1 MAAVVYTIVRVVF
14 DDAADFFRLAGH
26 AAPAPADS
34 PIKLRVKLVRTN
46 QAYDA
51 AVFAAQGIATPKG
64 HAMPWI
70 LLHDGIANP
79 EVARVRSHEGADVV
93 ERCSSGG
100 TEADILYKHT
110 DTHTFKEFVE
120 NAVNFTAGID
130 DAATSSLLVEV
141 TPQSMAADSVN
152 NDHASG
158 GVAALRVV
166 IDSVPDMSGCY
177 SDAMHQPVSGGAP
190 RTLNR
195 TPSGVAEG
203 PEYTVHAPYAPDEQQ
218 MYTPFD
224 SNPGWSA
231 ALACANPFEGVW
243 TTEFAKVGHSAKN
256 FLVHAQFGPNL
267 KYLEWRQKDAVRPEN
282 VWLSTELYHPECVRR
297 ARSAE
302 SAASMLRCVAYCAN

>member
-1 MAAVVYTIVRVVF
+1 VF
-14 DDAADFFRLAGH
+14 DDAADFLRLAGH
-26 AAPAPADS
+26 AAPTSARADS

-70 LLHDGIANP
+70 LLHDDIANP
-79 EVARVRSHEGADVV
+79 GVARVRSHEGADVV
-93 ERCSSGG
+93 AGCSSGS

-110 DTHTFKEFVE
+110 DTHAFKKFVE
-120 NAVNFTAGID
+120 TAVNFTDSAD
-130 DAATSSLLVEV
+130 SQPSPVDVM
-141 TPQSMAADSVN
+141 PQSMAHDSGT
-152 NDHASG
+152 NDHAAG
-158 GVAALRVV
+158 GVAALKVV
-166 IDSVPDMSGCY
+166 IDPEPDMSGCY

-190 RTLNR
+190 RTLER
-195 TPSGVAEG
+195 VPSGVAEG
-203 PEYTVHAPYAPDEQQ
+203 PEYTVHAPYAPDEQK

-231 ALACANPFEGVW
+231 ALARATPFKGEW
-243 TTEFAKVGHSAKN
+243 TTKFAKVGHSAEG
-256 FLVHAQFGPNL
+256 FSVHAQFGPNL
-267 KYLEWRQKDAVRPEN
+267 KYLEWRQNNAVRPEN

-302 SAASMLRCVAYCAN
+302 SAASMLRCVAYCTN

>member
-1 MAAVVYTIVRVVF
+1 MYTIVRVVF
-14 DDAADFFRLAGH
+14 DDAADFLRLAGH
-26 AAPAPADS
+26 AAPGKG

-70 LLHDGIANP
+70 LLHDGIADP
-79 EVARVRSHEGADVV
+79 DVARVRSHEGADVV
-93 ERCSSGG
+93 AGCSSGS

-110 DTHTFKEFVE
+110 DTHTFKKFVE
-120 NAVNFTAGID
+120 TAVNFTAGND
-130 DAATSSLLVEV
+130 DASTSSLPVDV
-141 TPQSMAADSVN
+141 TPQSMEADSVN
-152 NDHASG
+152 TAHADG
-158 GVAALRVV
+158 GVAALHVV
-166 IDSVPDMSGCY
+166 IDPVPDMSGCY

-190 RTLNR
+190 RTLHR
-195 TPSGVAEG
+195 MPIGVAEG

-231 ALACANPFEGVW
+231 TLARAESFEGTW
-243 TTEFAKVGHSAKN
+243 TTKFAKVGHSAN
-256 FLVHAQFGPNL
+256 SFSVQAQFGPNL
-267 KYLEWRQKDAVRPEN
+267 KYLEWRQNGATRPEN

-302 SAASMLRCVAYCAN
+302 SAASMLRCVAYCANGC

>member
-14 DDAADFFRLAGH
+14 DDAADFLRLAGH
-26 AAPAPADS
+26 AAPADS

-79 EVARVRSHEGADVV
+79 GVARVRSHEGADVV
-93 ERCSSGG
+93 AGCSSGS

-110 DTHTFKEFVE
+110 DTHTFKKFVE
-120 NAVNFTAGID
+120 TAVNFTAGND
-130 DAATSSLLVEV
+130 DTVV
-141 TPQSMAADSVN
+141 KVMPQSMEADSVN
-152 NDHASG
+152 TAHADG

-166 IDSVPDMSGCY
+166 IDPVPDMSGCY

-190 RTLNR
+190 RTLTR
-195 TPSGVAEG
+195 TPFGVAEG

-231 ALACANPFEGVW
+231 TLARAESFKGTW
-243 TTEFAKVGHSAKN
+243 TTKFAKVGHSAN
-256 FLVHAQFGPNL
+256 SFSVQAQFGPNL
-267 KYLEWRQKDAVRPEN
+267 KYLEWRQNGAARPEN